1 MIIPALLLLCLGITV
16 IYTSN
21 SGLALQQLFFSLIGL
36 VGFFF
41 LSNFD
46 FRALKPAIKLFYIT
60 TCLLLI
66 VVFVLGFETRGSLRW
81 IPLGFFNFQ
90 PSELAKIS
98 LILSLAYFWEKRL
111 ASWRNLMLS
120 LLILAP
126 PILLVFNQPDL
137 GTALTLGFIWFGM
150 LFAANISWVKLAVL
164 AVLGI
169 LGTPFSWLF
178 LKEYQKV
185 RFLSFLNPNQ
195 DPLGVGYNV
204 IQSTI
209 AVGSGQLFGRG
220 LGRGTQSRLQFLP
233 EFRTDFIFAFIAE
246 ELGFLGGLIVLVL
259 YSVFFW
265 LLFRLLSRVEDRFAE
280 LIIIGALS
288 MFSFQVVVN
297 IGMNIGIMPI
307 TGITLPFLS
316 YGGSSVITS
325 LIAVGLAASIG
336 RFGSKKQ
343 SIDTFSLH

>member
-1 MIIPALLLLCLGITV
+1 MIIPVLLLLCLGITV

-21 SGLALQQLFFSLIGL
+21 FSLSLQQIVFSLIGL
-36 VGFFF
+36 ALFFF
-41 LSNFD
+41 LSNLD
-46 FRALKPAIKLFYIT
+46 FRALKPAIKLFFLT
-60 TCLLLI
+60 TCVLLV
-66 VVFVLGFETRGSLRW
+66 VVFVLGYETRGSLRW

-98 LILSLAYFWEKRL
+98 LILSLAAFWEKRL
-111 ASWRNLMLS
+111 ASWRNLGLS
-120 LLILAP
+120 LLILAFP
-126 PILLVFNQPDL
+126 LLLVFQQPDL

-150 LFAANISWVKLAVL
+150 LFAANVSLVKIGVLIS
-164 AVLGI
+164 LGI
-169 LGTPFSWLF
+169 LGTPLSWLL
-178 LKEYQKV
+178 LKEYQKT

-246 ELGFLGGLIVLVL
+246 ELGFLGGLIVLAL

-265 LLFRLLSRVEDRFAE
+265 LLFKLLSQVQERFAQ
-280 LIIIGALS
+280 LIIIGIMS
-288 MFSFQVVVN
+288 MFFFQVVVN

-325 LIAVGLAASIG
+325 LLAVGLLTSIS
-336 RFGSKKQ
+336 RFGLKRKN
-343 SIDTFSLH
+343 IETFSIN